1 MTRASASTATARTK
15 HETVDVQS
23 QSLHNV
29 SLTLYGCATA
39 GGTVTATLSRA
50 GSTVDTAT
58 QTVTVVPPG
67 ISIKISGLVGSLVE
81 GETDRFEVTAENLDS
96 SEIYKILLTSSNG
109 AVGFYSSCELDRFEY
124 SVRANRTSHSIS
136 LRLKAC
142 ATPGGTVKATL
153 LSDGSEIVSA
163 TQYLTVQ
170 PDLSPKIAMR
180 SFFGI
185 YKLGAGHSPFT
196 VSASNLDPSK
206 EYRILMNMEDN
217 LDNKGGSEIEISFDR
232 GCSIQEKEVTVQSG
246 RTSYSGKV
254 NLQAC
259 DATDGTVTAKL
270 LEDDSEVDSATHPI
284 KVRADVRPNFY
295 GPDDITDITVGN
307 TAKLRFTLDGL
318 DSTKTY
324 TVLFETSAAGI
335 GFNSDC
341 SVRSVTVTLSGKTY
355 YSVPNEDFAGSDT
368 LYGCTGG
375 GGRVTAKVY
384 RGDFVTPGT
393 PDLPV
398 NAHRI
403 VSHTVNVHN

>member
-1 MTRASASTATARTK
+1 M
-15 HETVDVQS
+15 QS
-23 QSLHNV
+23 KSPHTI
-29 SLTLYGCATA
+29 SLTLYGCATG

-58 QTVTVVPPG
+58 QTVSVVPPG
-67 ISIKISGLVGSLVE
+67 ISIKISDLVSSLVE

-96 SEIYKILLTSSNG
+96 SESYKILLTSSNG
-109 AVGFYSSCELDRFEY
+109 AVGFHSYCPFDRYEFN
-124 SVRANRTSHSIS
+124 VRANRTSHSIS

-142 ATPGGTVKATL
+142 ATPGATVKATL

-206 EYRILMNMEDN
+206 EYKILMNMEDN

-270 LEDDSEVDSATHPI
+270 LEDDSEVDSATHRI
-284 KVRADVRPNFY
+284 KVRADVRPRLY
-295 GPDDITDITVGN
+295 GPDNITVGS
-307 TAKLRFTLDGL
+307 TAKLGFLVDGL
-318 DSTKTY
+318 NSTKTY

-335 GFNSDC
+335 AFNSGC
-341 SVRSVTVTLSGKTY
+341 SVKSVTKLLSDKTSYNVTAG
-355 YSVPNEDFAGSDT
+355 DFAGSDT
-368 LYGCTGG
+368 LHGCTGG

-403 VSHTVNVHN
+403 VSHTVKVHN